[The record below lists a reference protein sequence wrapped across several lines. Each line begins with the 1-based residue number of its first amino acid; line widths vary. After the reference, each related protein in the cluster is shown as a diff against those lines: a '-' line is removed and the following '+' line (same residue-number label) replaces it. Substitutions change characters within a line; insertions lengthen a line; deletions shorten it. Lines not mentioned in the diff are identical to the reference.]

1 MKTMLNRKVKGFTLI
16 ELLIVLAVIGILISL
31 AIPKQAGVASRAKAT
46 EAKMQLKH
54 LYSLQKSY
62 FYEFSKYSG
71 SAEEVGF
78 EQEKLTTEGGS
89 ANYTIEI
96 VSASPSGFVARA
108 TAVVDFDQDGTINV
122 WEINEKNEL
131 KEITKD

>member
-1 MKTMLNRKVKGFTLI
+1 MKNFAKRRVNGFTLI
-16 ELLIVLAVIGILISL
+16 ELLIVLAVIGILIAL
-31 AIPKQAGVASRAKAT
+31 AIPKQGTVVSKAKAT

-62 FYEFSKYSG
+62 FYEFSKYSN
-71 SAEEVGF
+71 SADEIGF
-78 EQEKLTTEGGS
+78 EQEKLTSEGGN

-96 VSASPSGFVARA
+96 VSASPSGFTARA
-108 TAVVDFDQDGTINV
+108 TAMVDFDQDGAMNV

>member
-1 MKTMLNRKVKGFTLI
+1 MKNLAYKKLNGFTLI
-16 ELLIVLAVIGILISL
+16 ELLIVLAVIGILIAL
-31 AIPKQAGVASRAKAT
+31 AIPKQGTVVSKAKAT

-62 FYEFSKYSG
+62 FYEFSKYSN
-71 SAEEVGF
+71 SIDEIGF
-78 EQEKLTTEGGS
+78 EQERLTSEGGN

-96 VSASPSGFVARA
+96 VSASHSGFTARA
-108 TAVVDFDQDGTINV
+108 TAMVDFDQDGAMNV